1 MNEIFYFFLAI
12 FGGIISF
19 LTPCNLVTLPSFML
33 YLASQTNTPKK
44 ALLMSLFFS
53 LGFTL
58 MFSLIATLYIIISGF
73 IRFTFW
79 LKLFSGLTVIILSIY
94 IFFAKQFTRTKQ
106 VLSPSEN
113 NNTDQFETDANQVE
127 TDINTEETISNNV
140 DAKTFD
146 NELMKYE
153 GYSGSFLL
161 GFSMG
166 FSWIGCITPIYLSI
180 VLIVSDQADIGL
192 GIILFTCY
200 SLGIMIPYII
210 IGSLIGKI
218 KQIFFVK
225 LIKIGSKLQ
234 RLFAIILLYIGIEI
248 TLAAFGIP
256 GLLPFF

>member
-1 MNEIFYFFLAI
+1 MNVIFLFFLAI

-53 LGFTL
+53 LGFIV
-58 MFSLIATLYIIISGF
+58 MFSVIATLYIVISGF

-79 LKLFSGLTVIILSIY
+79 LKLFSGLTIIILSIY

-106 VLSPSEN
+106 IISSPQN
-113 NNTDQFETDANQVE
+113 NEINQIEMEDNNEEIISKNFDA
-127 TDINTEETISNNV
+127 D
-140 DAKTFD
+140 TFD

-153 GYSGSFLL
+153 GYGGSFML

-180 VLIVSDQADIGL
+180 VLIVTDQADFGL
-192 GIILFTCY
+192 GILLFACY
-200 SLGIMIPYII
+200 SLGIMIPYIL

-218 KQIFFVK
+218 KKIFFVK

-234 RLFAIILLYIGIEI
+234 KILAIILLYIGIEI
-248 TLAAFGIP
+248 TLAAFGNP

>member
-1 MNEIFYFFLAI
+1 MIDIVLFFLAI

-19 LTPCNLVTLPSFML
+19 LTPCNVVTLPSFML

-44 ALLMSLFFS
+44 ALVMSIFFS
-53 LGFTL
+53 LGFIL

-79 LKLFSGLTVIILSIY
+79 LKLFSGLTIIILSIY
-94 IFFAKQFTRTKQ
+94 IYFAKQFTRTEQ
-106 VLSPSEN
+106 TLSPPPNHNDELNKLEYNEKEN
-113 NNTDQFETDANQVE
+113 NSNTIDA
-127 TDINTEETISNNV
+127 S
-140 DAKTFD
+140 TFD
-146 NELMKYE
+146 HELMKYE
-153 GYSGSFLL
+153 GYSGSFML

-180 VLIVSDQADIGL
+180 VLIVSDQADFVT

-200 SLGIMIPYII
+200 ALGIMIPYIL
-210 IGSLIGKI
+210 IGASIGKI

-234 RLFAIILLYIGIEI
+234 KIFAFILLYIGIEI

-256 GLLPFF
+256 GLLPFL